1 VGDVQV
7 VAVFTLDVEGRIE
20 SANNNFVLTMFG
32 YTNAELVGKSIGMLI
47 PSLSST
53 RAVATIGT
61 STDPAATGSNQSASG
76 GGGGGVASL
85 LASWNA
91 RGVRRVVVR
100 HKDGSTFPV
109 DLEIAKFNTAEA
121 CFVSLAH

>member
-32 YTNAELVGKSIGMLI
+32 YTNAELVGKSIGVLI

-53 RAVATIGT
+53 YAVATIGT
-61 STDPAATGSNQSASG
+61 STDTMGYGSNQIGSG
-76 GGGGGVASL
+76 GGAGVASL

-109 DLEIAKFNTAEA
+109 DLEIAEFKTAEA